1 MVFSFLL
8 ASALSAQ
15 DIPIAQSRGSVGR
28 PPSQPDNNVMMM
40 PVPPSSYGNWN
51 GGNGGDRALRGINPR
66 SSGYLLPQTLSP
78 DFSQATPW
86 QVDSG
91 PLALHYPL
99 SVVVPMTSGVG
110 WRVHPISG
118 DRRFHAGTDL
128 AAAEGTP
135 VLSAATGRVTAA
147 KRLGGYGLAVTIEHQ
162 NGRYETLYGHMS
174 ELMVR
179 AGESVRSGQVIGRV
193 GSTGASTG
201 PHLHFELRQQSVKG
215 WVTLDPA
222 GLLRQ
227 AQNLARN

>member
-15 DIPIAQSRGSVGR
+15 DIPIAQSRGTVGR
-28 PPSQPDNNVMMM
+28 PLGSSDNVMMM
-40 PVPPSSYGNWN
+40 PVPPSSYYGR
-51 GGNGGDRALRGINPR
+51 NGGDRTLRAINPR
-66 SSGYLLPQTLSP
+66 PTGYLLPNTLSP

-99 SVVVPMTSGVG
+99 SAVVPITSGVG

-118 DRRFHAGTDL
+118 DRRFHSGTDL
-128 AAAEGTP
+128 GAAEGTP
-135 VLSAATGRVTAA
+135 VLAASTGRVTEA
-147 KRLGGYGLAVTIEHQ
+147 KRQGGYGLAVTIEHQ
-162 NGRYETLYGHMS
+162 NGRYETLYGHLS
-174 ELMVR
+174 ELLVS
-179 AGESVRSGQVIGRV
+179 AGEVVRSGQVIGRV

-201 PHLHFELRQQSVKG
+201 PHLHFELRQQSAKG

-222 GLLRQ
+222 DLLRR

>member
-1 MVFSFLL
+1 MIFSFLL

-15 DIPIAQSRGSVGR
+15 DIPIAQSRGSAGR
-28 PPSQPDNNVMMM
+28 PPGGPDPVMMM
-40 PVPPSSYGNWN
+40 PVPPSPYYGSWT
-51 GGNGGDRALRGINPR
+51 GGDRALRSINPR
-66 SSGYLLPQTLSP
+66 SSGYLLPTTLSP

-86 QVDSG
+86 SVESG

-99 SVVVPMTSGVG
+99 SAVVPITSGVG

-118 DRRFHAGTDL
+118 DRRFHAGMDL
-128 AAAEGTP
+128 GAAEGTP
-135 VLSAATGRVTAA
+135 VLAASTGRVTEA
-147 KRLGGYGLAVTIEHQ
+147 KRMGGYGLAVTIEHQ
-162 NGRYETLYGHMS
+162 NGRYETLYGHLS
-174 ELMVR
+174 ELLVR

-201 PHLHFELRQQSVKG
+201 PHLHFELRQQSAKG

-222 GLLRQ
+222 DLLRR